1 MLYNLV
7 ERVEYYKYI
16 NPSKVIYFAS
26 SNNDPGSVYV
36 KGFEPTYEDFL
47 NSKNKTALVFKFE
60 NDDEIIDEEHLRR
73 PVASV
78 SEVKL
83 DERHYK
89 MHLKDINDTIDGNAI
104 MLHKTKHERRLYEIL
119 VLRRVLE
126 MNPNI
131 VDNISQFDAGLEIV
145 FPSPEVLK
153 KDSHVLDNEIAQYF
167 YEVND
172 YNNAFDKQFLKGIRQ
187 FQGEISSYE

>member
-145 FPSPEVLK
+145 FPSL
-153 KDSHVLDNEIAQYF
+153 SLIHI
-167 YEVND
+167 
-172 YNNAFDKQFLKGIRQ
+172 
-187 FQGEISSYE
+187 